1 MVRPTLPGDRGPLRL
16 RGFAYIALLLV
27 LAGMSLLLGVALQ
40 HIDQAAQREREAQLL
55 FVGKQ
60 FRQALASYYESSP
73 GGAKHFPRKLE
84 QLLRDDRFAKPVRH
98 LRRIYPDPMRIDP
111 LRIDPMHAGPANTES
126 GSSEPGWQL
135 VRDLRGGIVGVQ
147 SRSQAR
153 PIRSVAVLDDA
164 MQKAI
169 GEQPV
174 RHYSDWKFVYLPPDG
189 AADLQQRETEES
201 GPFGEMRDL
210 SALGSQPETTDSDQ
224 ALGGGVP

>member
-1 MVRPTLPGDRGPLRL
+1 MVRPMPPGDRPAL

-27 LAGMSLLLGVALQ
+27 LAGMTLLLGVALQ

-98 LRRIYPDPMRIDP
+98 LRRIYIDPMVDPMVDPGVDPMRGD
-111 LRIDPMHAGPANTES
+111 AGSNA
-126 GSSEPGWQL
+126 PGWQL
-135 VRDLRGGIVGVQ
+135 VRDLRGGIVGVH

-189 AADLQQRETEES
+189 AADLQQGQTEES

-210 SALGSQPETTDSDQ
+210 SVLGSGLEAADSDQ
-224 ALGGGVP
+224 TLGGGVP

>member
-1 MVRPTLPGDRGPLRL
+1 MERPMPPGDRPSLAP

-27 LAGMSLLLGVALQ
+27 LAAMTLLLGVALQ

-60 FRQALASYYESSP
+60 FRQALASYYEKSP

-84 QLLRDDRFAKPVRH
+84 ELLQDNRFAKPVRH
-98 LRRIYPDPMRIDP
+98 LRRIYADPMRSDP
-111 LRIDPMHAGPANTES
+111 ARSDSTRADTVSMAGS
-126 GSSEPGWQL
+126 KEPGWQL
-135 VRDLRGGIVGVQ
+135 VRDLRGGIVGVH
-147 SRSQAR
+147 SRSQQR

-174 RHYSDWKFVYLPPDG
+174 QHYADWKFVYLPPDG
-189 AADLQQRETEES
+189 AADLQQREMEEA

-210 SALGSQPETTDSDQ
+210 SALGSQPADMDNDQ

>member
-1 MVRPTLPGDRGPLRL
+1 MARRMPPGDSYPRRP

-40 HIDQAAQREREAQLL
+40 HIDQAAQREREVQLL

-84 QLLRDDRFAKPVRH
+84 ELLQDNRFAKPVRH
-98 LRRIYPDPMRIDP
+98 LRRIYVDPMRADP
-111 LRIDPMHAGPANTES
+111 VQASLASTES
-126 GSSEPGWQL
+126 ANHEPGWQL
-135 VRDLRGGIVGVQ
+135 VRDLRGGIVGVH
-147 SRSQAR
+147 SRSQQR

-174 RHYSDWKFVYLPPDG
+174 QHYSDWKFVYLPPDG
-189 AADLQQRETEES
+189 AADLQQREMEES

-210 SALGSQPETTDSDQ
+210 SALGSQQGTTDSDQ